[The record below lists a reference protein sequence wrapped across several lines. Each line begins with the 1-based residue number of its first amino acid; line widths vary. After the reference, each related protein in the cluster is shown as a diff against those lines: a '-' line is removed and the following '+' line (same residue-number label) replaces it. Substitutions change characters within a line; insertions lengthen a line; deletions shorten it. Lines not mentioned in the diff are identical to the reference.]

1 MTAWPQIVDACRGE
15 HARFREALRHPEA
28 AQAAQL
34 RQILSANAGS
44 AAGRRFGFAR
54 LRDAQDYRNA
64 VPIQRYADVAAE
76 IERMAA
82 GEPGRLAAADV
93 VACELTSGSG
103 AAAKLIPYTAEGL
116 AGFRRAV
123 EPWLCDLLA
132 SRPGIAQGRAYW
144 AISPVGRR
152 PARAATGVPVGL
164 DDAQYLGPVLA
175 PLLARLLAA
184 PPGLRTMSD
193 VASWRY
199 WLLRYLLDA
208 ADLTFVSV
216 WSPTFLLPLIETL
229 QQEGDRLAH
238 DLAGG
243 TVSVSRADPATPRA
257 SFEPRPQ
264 RAQALRQAL
273 SAPVLD
279 LTLLWPR
286 LDTVSCWTHA
296 SAAPFA
302 GLLAGHLPGVH
313 VQGKGL
319 LATEAA
325 VSVPLEAHEY
335 PVLALHSGFFE
346 FLDDA
351 GRSHLAH
358 ELDTGTRYRIVVTT
372 ASGLYRYDLGDSVR
386 VRGFA
391 LRTPMLEFVG
401 RAGLVSDLCGEKLAD
416 DFVAG
421 ALDGI
426 RGFRMVAPLPP
437 PARGY
442 ALLLDADGPE
452 AAQADATAATVER
465 RLQANPHYEYA
476 RRLGQLNALAA
487 VQVRRPLD
495 GLFGLGRARGSRPG
509 QLKPAA
515 LCASPDWI
523 DHFCIAGCGVAPVAP
538 RADRH
543 DPAGVQP

>member
-1 MTAWPQIVDACRGE
+1 MTAWQYIADACRGE
-15 HARFREALRHPEA
+15 HARFREALRHPDT

-34 RQILSANAGS
+34 RQILSANASS
-44 AAGRRFGFAR
+44 AAGRRLGFAR
-54 LRDAQDYRNA
+54 LRDAQDYRKA
-64 VPIQRYADVAAE
+64 VPLGTYADVAAE

-82 GEPGRLAAADV
+82 GEPGRLVGADV

-103 AAAKLIPYTAEGL
+103 AAAKLVPYTTEGL

-132 SRPGIAQGRAYW
+132 SRPGIARGRAYW

-152 PARAATGVPVGL
+152 PARATDPVPVGL
-164 DDAQYLGPVLA
+164 DDAQYLGPALA
-175 PLLARLLAA
+175 PLFARLLAA
-184 PPGLRTMSD
+184 PPSLRTMSD

-208 ADLTFVSV
+208 ADLTFISV

-229 QQEGDRLAH
+229 QREGERLAH
-238 DLAGG
+238 DLAAG
-243 TVSVSRADPATPRA
+243 TVSWSRADPATPRA
-257 SFEPRPQ
+257 SFEPRLQ

-286 LDTVSCWTHA
+286 LDTISCWTHA

-302 GLLAGHLPGVH
+302 GLLARHLPGVH
-313 VQGKGL
+313 IQGKGL

-325 VSVPLEAHEY
+325 VSVPLEAWEY

-346 FLDDA
+346 FLDDD
-351 GRSHLAH
+351 GCSHLAH
-358 ELDTGTRYRIVVTT
+358 ELDTGGRYRIVVTT

-391 LRTPMLEFVG
+391 VRTPMLEFVG

-426 RGFRMVAPLPP
+426 RGFAMVAPLPP

-452 AAQADATAATVER
+452 AAQADATAATVEQ

-476 RRLGQLNALAA
+476 RRLGQLDSVAA
-487 VQVRRPLD
+487 VQVQRPLD
-495 GLFGLGRARGSRPG
+495 GLLGLGLARGSRLG
-509 QLKPAA
+509 DIKPAA
-515 LCASPDWI
+515 LCTSPDWI
-523 DHFCIAGCGVAPVAP
+523 DHFRLDGCDGAPVAL
-538 RADRH
+538 RADHH

>member
-1 MTAWPQIVDACRGE
+1 VTAWQDIADACRGE
-15 HARFREALRHPEA
+15 HARFLQALRHPEA

-34 RQILSANAGS
+34 RQILSANAAS
-44 AAGRRFGFAR
+44 AAGRRHGFAR

-64 VPIQRYADVAAE
+64 VPIATYADIATE
-76 IERMAA
+76 IERMVA
-82 GEPGRLAAADV
+82 GEPGRLAGADV

-103 AAAKLIPYTAEGL
+103 ATAKLIPYTNEGL
-116 AGFRRAV
+116 AGFRHAA

-132 SRPGIAQGRAYW
+132 SRPGIARGRAYW
-144 AISPVGRR
+144 AISPVSRR

-164 DDAQYLGPVLA
+164 DDAQYLGPTLA
-175 PLLARLLAA
+175 PLFARLLAA

-238 DLAGG
+238 DLAAGA
-243 TVSVSRADPATPRA
+243 VSWSRADPATPRA

-279 LTLLWPR
+279 LTRLWPR

-313 VQGKGL
+313 IQGKGL

-325 VSVPLEAHEY
+325 VSVPLEACEY

-346 FLDDA
+346 FLDDD
-351 GRSHLAH
+351 GRSRLAH
-358 ELDTGTRYRIVVTT
+358 ELDSGGRYRIVVTT

-391 LRTPMLEFVG
+391 ARTPMLEFVG

-426 RGFRMVAPLPP
+426 RGFAMVAPLPP

-442 ALLLDADGPE
+442 ALLLDTDGPE
-452 AAQADATAATVER
+452 AGQADASAATVER

-476 RRLGQLNALAA
+476 RRLGQLDPLAA
-487 VQVRRPLD
+487 LRVHRPLD
-495 GLFGLGRARGSRPG
+495 GLLGLGLARGSRLG
-509 QLKPAA
+509 QVKPAA
-515 LCASPDWI
+515 LCTSPDWA
-523 DHFCIAGCGVAPVAP
+523 DHFLVDGCDGTPVP
-538 RADRH
+538 VRADHH
-543 DPAGVQP
+543 DRAGVQP